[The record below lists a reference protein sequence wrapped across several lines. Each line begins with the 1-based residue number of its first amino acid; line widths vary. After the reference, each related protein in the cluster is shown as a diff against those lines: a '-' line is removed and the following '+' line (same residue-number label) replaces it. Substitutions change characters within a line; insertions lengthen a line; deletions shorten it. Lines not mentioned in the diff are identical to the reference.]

1 MTTHSEPK
9 NIEVP
14 ADVRAAWET
23 HPDPILH
30 DLARFAPGLSL
41 DITILTPGATII
53 GTTMSYNEFCE
64 ASQVSM
70 TEGLRNI
77 KWERESEDL
86 TEAEKEELE
95 VGMPRSIFRE
105 QEAPQSEEEILNEKP
120 ARFLHLKN
128 VIIIGNGFPPSA
140 PLRPSTLRVPFSQI
154 TGWFMGGSNDFNEG

>member
-1 MTTHSEPK
+1 MEISD
-9 NIEVP
+9 
-14 ADVRAAWET
+14 DVRAAWAT

-64 ASQVSM
+64 ANQVTM
-70 TEGLRNI
+70 TEGIRNI

-95 VGMPRSIFRE
+95 VGVPRSIFRE
-105 QEAPQSEEEILNEKP
+105 QEAPQSEEEFLNEKP

-154 TGWFMGGSNDFNEG
+154 TGWFMGRSSDFNEG